1 LKKSFLFGLVLL
13 ITLNTALFA
22 KGSYARL
29 DRIVIK
35 ELSSY
40 WSMSDHFVGGEPSNQ
55 KVYSKVID
63 HYKDPTDKNNLI
75 IVTSSYTK
83 EGNDC
88 HDCGAS
94 ISFFFF
100 KRKSHKYRWKKE
112 KSYIDALLLG
122 DYGVAPKKDELK
134 INSLGGGKLGLF
146 YKTHSLAQG
155 YEGDFLDVFDISTS
169 EVKKIISLRLSMDNS
184 AAMSDKIE
192 KWSSTYHFDSES
204 NLIQEIKGTLD
215 KKPFKKTK
223 TFSFDG
229 DSYKEV
235 K

>member
-1 LKKSFLFGLVLL
+1 LKRLFLTLLVLL
-13 ITLNTALFA
+13 ITINTTLFA
-22 KGSYARL
+22 KGSYSRL

-55 KVYSKVID
+55 KVYSKVIN
-63 HYKDPTDKNNLI
+63 HYKDPTDKNHLI
-75 IVTSSYTK
+75 VITSSYTK

-88 HDCGAS
+88 HACGSS

-112 KSYIDALLLG
+112 KSYIDALELG

-169 EVKKIISLRLSMDNS
+169 EVKKIISLRLSMDNRFS
-184 AAMSDKIE
+184 MPDKVEI
-192 KWSSTYHFDSES
+192 WNSSYRFDNEF
-204 NLIQEIKGTLD
+204 NIIQEISGSVD
-215 KKPFKKTK
+215 KKPFSKTK
-223 TFSFDG
+223 IFSFDG
-229 DSYKEV
+229 GTLQ
-235 K
+235 